1 VAADAE
7 VEGLAAD
14 DDDSEAGRRRRRGRR
29 GGRRIREDGDTAA
42 TGTGA
47 GSFFWVRGRTPSLDD
62 PYVWF
67 DPINPAPRAERPERP
82 APIARDGDEAA
93 HDVEERIGER
103 PEGET
108 AGDREGGRSRRRR
121 RGRGRG
127 ERATPHDLKVEARAT
142 NEGMPADGNPDAP
155 MAVIL
160 PETASDEPAPVIA
173 AEPQR
178 RRVRRKTAASTVET
192 EVAAETAEL
201 APPLEPEIAFVEAE
215 VEPEPAPVAVEPEV
229 EPQPVAPETLVVA
242 EDVAPPTPEADLSS
256 IIANDPAQITAP
268 PAKPKR
274 GWWRL

>member
-1 VAADAE
+1 MAADAE

-29 GGRRIREDGDTAA
+29 GGRRIREDGDAA
-42 TGTGA
+42 GAGAGT

-67 DPINPAPRAERPERP
+67 DPINPAPRAERPA
-82 APIARDGDEAA
+82 APARDTAEAA
-93 HDVEERIGER
+93 HDVEEIIGER
-103 PEGET
+103 PEGEL

-127 ERATPHDLKVEARAT
+127 ERATPHDLKVEGRAT
-142 NEGMPADGNPDAP
+142 NEGMPADGDPETP

-160 PETASDEPAPVIA
+160 PEAASDEPAPVIA

-178 RRVRRKTAASTVET
+178 RRVRRKTGTAAVET
-192 EVAAETAEL
+192 EVVAAEAVEAV
-201 APPLEPEIAFVEAE
+201 APPLEPEIAFVEAA
-215 VEPEPAPVAVEPEV
+215 PEPAPEPEV
-229 EPQPVAPETLVVA
+229 EPVPVSPETLVAA
-242 EDVAPPTPEADLSS
+242 EDVAPPAPEADLSA
-256 IIANDPAQITAP
+256 IIANDPNQITAP